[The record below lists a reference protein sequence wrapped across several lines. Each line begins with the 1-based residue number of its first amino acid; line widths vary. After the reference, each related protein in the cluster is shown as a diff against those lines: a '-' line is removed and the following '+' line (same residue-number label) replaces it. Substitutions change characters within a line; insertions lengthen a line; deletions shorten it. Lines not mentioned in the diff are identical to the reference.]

1 MGLMKRILSQTGAAG
16 SEGLLKRAMALRGAA
31 QEEVG
36 ESVEADGLPSQSA
49 GPELEDA
56 EKKKPLRRSSKRAA

>member
-16 SEGLLKRAMALRGAA
+16 SKGLLKRAMVLRCAA
-31 QEEVG
+31 QEEVS
-36 ESVEADGLPSQSA
+36 ESVETDGLPSQPVV
-49 GPELEDA
+49 PEQEDA